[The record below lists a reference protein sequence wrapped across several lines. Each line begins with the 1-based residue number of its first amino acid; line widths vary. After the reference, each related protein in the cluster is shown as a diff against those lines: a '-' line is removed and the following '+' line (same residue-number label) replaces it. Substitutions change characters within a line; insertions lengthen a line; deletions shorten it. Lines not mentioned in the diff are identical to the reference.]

1 MKAKTARSSSETS
14 GPGSEVIRIDK
25 LLWFLRFVRNRT
37 MAKRLSVKGHV
48 RLNGRRVERA
58 HTSVRAGDILT
69 IPQGRDVHVV
79 RISKLP
85 ERRGP
90 PAVANSCFERL
101 EPGRLN

>member
-1 MKAKTARSSSETS
+1 MKAKAARRPVRTPE
-14 GPGSEVIRIDK
+14 PGSEVIRIDK

-69 IPQGRDVHVV
+69 IPQGRQVHVV

-90 PAVANSCFERL
+90 PADANSCFERL
-101 EPGRLN
+101 QPGRLN